1 MVSSLIHKD
10 DTFYLLKKNVLQM
23 TKKQSYLQ
31 KKRTTNYT
39 KEKKENYNKRQ
50 IRTTKELFYEKAA
63 F

>member
-1 MVSSLIHKD
+1 
-10 DTFYLLKKNVLQM
+10 M